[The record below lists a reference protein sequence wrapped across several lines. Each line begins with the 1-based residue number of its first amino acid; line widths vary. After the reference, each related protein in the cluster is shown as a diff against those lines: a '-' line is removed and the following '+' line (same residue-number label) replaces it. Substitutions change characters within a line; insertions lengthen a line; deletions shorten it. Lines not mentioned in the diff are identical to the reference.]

1 MKTSRE
7 LPPFSEE
14 NYHRAAAELQELIRE
29 AWPLFFYV
37 YKRITSLCSHSMLSD
52 KNVDARGQKRIPE
65 QIEES
70 KCSPLFFI
78 HEWTMTKTLVLLDK
92 NVYLDEILSDRTW
105 RNRLWALV
113 WNVLVHKHFCIRSTN
128 EKILVH
134 KHFCLRPP
142 NRINR

>member
-7 LPPFSEE
+7 LPPLSEE
-14 NYHRAAAELQELIRE
+14 NYYKAAAELIRE
-29 AWPLFFYV
+29 AWPLFF
-37 YKRITSLCSHSMLSD
+37 SMLSD

-70 KCSPLFFI
+70 KRSPLFFI

-105 RNRLWALV
+105 RKRHRTLTKL
-113 WNVLVHKHFCIRSTN
+113 S
-128 EKILVH
+128 
-134 KHFCLRPP
+134 
-142 NRINR
+142 